1 MRQRRNKKTSISWTQ
16 TEHAMLMNAKKTLHE
31 RSLASLIV
39 RLIEDRQI
47 IVIRE
52 IQSYDAIYAKAGNL
66 ANQIA
71 KGLNYVRNHPDKYQN
86 LIGYLERSDAAV
98 LKVLMEYSERLGEA
112 IEAYHR
118 YDENIEIISQMALL
132 EAKTKKAR
140 QI

>member
-16 TEHAMLMNAKKTLHE
+16 AEHAMLMNAKKTLNE

-47 IVIRE
+47 IVVRE
-52 IQSYDAIYAKAGNL
+52 IQPYDAIYAKAGNL

-71 KGLNYVRNHPDKYQN
+71 KGLHYVRNHPDKYQN